1 MINLKTI
8 SFFNN
13 SIRLYCLLAL
23 LISSPAYAKVTLPSI
38 FSDGMVLQQK
48 SRVSFWG
55 KADGNERITISTSWG
70 AKKILKADALGSWS
84 VKIPT
89 PKGGF
94 RKETVSIEGENKINL
109 KDILIGEVW
118 ICSGQSNM
126 EFNVGIAD
134 NAQEE
139 IKNANYPNIRF
150 FRIPKVLAW
159 EPDDVADAQWQAC
172 TPEIVG
178 AESAVAYFFG
188 RKLYKDLNVPIGLI
202 VAAWGGSDILAWI
215 DKSNMTKG
223 GHQEI
228 VDWYNAHA
236 DTLKE
241 QKATYLK
248 RFAAWKSLSTAGEK
262 PDLKRKPKSKIGD
275 QNIPFVLYNGMIHPI
290 KTYTIQGAI
299 WYQGETNVLRANQY
313 RSLFPLLIK
322 SWRTIWGQGDFPFY
336 YVQIAPFRYDNPAG
350 VSSAELRDAQLKTLG
365 MVKKTGMVVPTDIS
379 SADNIHPKN
388 KQEAGRR
395 LALLALHNDYKTN
408 HSNFSSAFYKSH
420 QIKGNKVN
428 IKFDFA
434 GQLKTKGNK
443 VIGFT
448 IAAKDEKFVPAE
460 AKIIHNNQ
468 VEVWS
473 EQITNPEAVRFGWA
487 NSLITDLFNE
497 IDLPVSPFKT
507 DDWKDTTAGV
517 GYQENFK

>member
-1 MINLKTI
+1 
-8 SFFNN
+8 
-13 SIRLYCLLAL
+13 
-23 LISSPAYAKVTLPSI
+23 
-38 FSDGMVLQQK
+38 MVLQQK
-48 SRVSFWG
+48 SKACIWG
-55 KADGNERITISTSWG
+55 KAGVNEQISISTSWG
-70 AKKILKADALGSWS
+70 AKKTLRADIHGLWS

-89 PKGGF
+89 PKGSYE
-94 RKETVSIEGENKINL
+94 KETISIVGENKINL
-109 KDILIGEVW
+109 KDILVGEVW
-118 ICSGQSNM
+118 LCSGQSNM

-150 FRIPKVLAW
+150 FRIPKILAW
-159 EPDDVADAQWQAC
+159 EPNDVADAQWQPC
-172 TPEIVG
+172 TPETVG
-178 AESAVAYFFG
+178 SESAVAYFFG
-188 RKLYKDLNVPIGLI
+188 RKLHNELNVPIGLI

-215 DKSNMTKG
+215 DKNNMIKG

-228 VDWYNAHA
+228 VDWYNQHEDSIRA
-236 DTLKE
+236 
-241 QKATYLK
+241 QKAEYLK
-248 RFAAWKSLSTAGEK
+248 RFAAWKSLPKEDNK
-262 PDLKRKPKSKIGD
+262 PNMKSKPKSKLAD
-275 QNIPFVLYNGMIHPI
+275 QHIPFVLYNGMIHPI

-299 WYQGETNVLRANQY
+299 WYQGENNVPRANQY
-313 RSLFPLLIK
+313 RSLFPLLIN

-336 YVQIAPFRYDNPAG
+336 FVQIAPFRYDNPDG

-365 MVKKTGMVVPTDIS
+365 TVKNTGMVVPTDIS
-379 SADNIHPKN
+379 KEDNIHPKN

-408 HSNFSSAFYKSH
+408 HANFSSAFYKSH
-420 QIKGNKVN
+420 CIKGNKVT

-434 GQLKTKGNK
+434 EQLKTKGNK
-443 VIGFT
+443 VIGFM
-448 IAAKDEKFVPAE
+448 IAAKDEKFVSAE

-473 EQITNPEAVRFGWA
+473 DQISQPEAVRFGWA
-487 NSLITDLFNE
+487 NSLKTDLFNE

-507 DDWKDTTAGV
+507 DDWKDTTKGV